1 MSSEIIGKGRLTRAG
16 LLEVKKVTWINGHKL
31 ETVASWSGRAAA
43 CTDICALQSAVVE
56 SMSLSGCPACCSL
69 AEHSLYEV
77 RRDFSPIFPSQP
89 RRLLTRPNLGGFALK
104 WQNAW
109 SVHMHPPANL
119 PVLAPMRRRTQVV
132 QTGGCQN
139 RSTQAEQ
146 LPLPHLASSLETNSI
161 KHFGWNSSHPAI
173 FCLK

>member
-1 MSSEIIGKGRLTRAG
+1 MIGWGTLTRAG
-16 LLEVKKVTWINGHKL
+16 LLEVKKVIWINGHKL

-43 CTDICALQSAVVE
+43 CTDIYAFQTAVVE
-56 SMSLSGCPACCSL
+56 SMSFSGCPACCSL
-69 AEHSLYEV
+69 TEHSLCEV
-77 RRDFSPIFPSQP
+77 RRVFCPSSPPIPAQKTSNKAKFGWVCTEMS
-89 RRLLTRPNLGGFALK
+89 
-104 WQNAW
+104 W

-119 PVLAPMRRRTQVV
+119 QVFAPKHRRTQVV
-132 QTGGCQN
+132 QTGRCQN
-139 RSTQAEQ
+139 CSTQAEQ